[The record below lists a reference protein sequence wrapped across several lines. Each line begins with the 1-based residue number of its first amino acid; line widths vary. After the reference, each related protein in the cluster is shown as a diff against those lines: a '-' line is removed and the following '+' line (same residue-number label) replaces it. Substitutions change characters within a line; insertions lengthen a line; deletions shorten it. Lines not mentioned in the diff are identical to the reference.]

1 MATVYEAINNSCI
14 GGSVEERNKRYL
26 EMLMIVTSAVLS
38 TCIALEK
45 DVEKKTG
52 VVLGPVEKFA
62 VHDVV
67 VKALSMHM
75 TEADIAEGR
84 VLSDNMFGIVQ
95 GIGNKL
101 SSFIK

>member
-1 MATVYEAINNSCI
+1 MAVIKDFAN
-14 GGSVEERNKRYL
+14 GSDVEERNKRYL
-26 EMLMIVTSAVLS
+26 EMLMIITSSVLS

-45 DVEKKTG
+45 DMEKETG

-62 VHDVV
+62 VHDVI
-67 VKALSMHM
+67 VKTLSMHM
-75 TEADIAEGR
+75 NEADIAEGK
-84 VLSDNMFGIVQ
+84 VLSDTMFDIVQ